1 MALIFAFYSFFAYLC
16 IRFTR
21 NKHLTMRFVHTLTG
35 YWRRTPWQVVLLLF
49 VVPFLIRNLLLPMTG
64 DDFSYAFI
72 WNGDDLGNLMDDIGP
87 RERIHSFYDILVSQ
101 WSHYF
106 TWGGRTP
113 SMIFIQLFAWLGKIW
128 FDLAN
133 TIVFTLLM
141 LILYWTSVG
150 NTVSPAR
157 HKGVFFWVMVGILF
171 GIIDYISTMLW
182 MTGAC
187 VYLWSGFWEC
197 LFLLPFV
204 TRKHPSVLL
213 MAPLGLLAGWSEEA
227 GSVVTVILTAWLM
240 FVFWR
245 QKQLEKWMVVGS
257 LFLLIGCGLLILCP
271 GSLHREDIMLEY
283 APEYVLPAEDLFS
296 TRMFWDNFTGG
307 FLPILIWESFL
318 LIPVVIYWRLGGT
331 GVRARGGARLLSAF
345 ELFSYPRT
353 PVLPFTV
360 GGLLVLC
367 VMMFAPEFELRTGF
381 HSTLFLTVGS
391 AAALKE
397 IAPWL
402 KQALVATPWRKAIT
416 LTIAGISVAYGLFVL
431 AGCLV
436 VETSFHQQFNERL
449 SYVKQHQDADSLVV
463 PYYKIPYNLDRYLGP
478 RSITDFHLIYGAD
491 LESKTTDNRSLMYAR
506 YYGFPPIR
514 IDREIDWNKRNED

>member
-1 MALIFAFYSFFAYLC
+1 
-16 IRFTR
+16 
-21 NKHLTMRFVHTLTG
+21 MRFLHILTE
-35 YWRRTPWQVVLLLF
+35 YWRRTPWQVILLLF
-49 VVPFLIRNLLLPMTG
+49 AVPFLIRNLLLPMVG

-113 SMIFIQLFAWLGKIW
+113 SMIIIQLFAWLGKIW
-128 FDLAN
+128 FGLAN

-141 LILYWTSVG
+141 LILYWISVG

-157 HKGVFFWVMVGILF
+157 HKGVFFWVMAGMLF
-171 GIIDYISTMLW
+171 GVIDYISTMLW

-204 TRKHPSVLL
+204 TQKHPPVLL
-213 MAPLGLLAGWSEEA
+213 MVPLGLLAGWSEEA
-227 GSVVTVILTAWLM
+227 GSSVTVMLTAWLV
-240 FVFWR
+240 FVFWK

-257 LFLLIGCGLLILCP
+257 IFLLIGCCLLLLCP
-271 GSLHREDIMLEY
+271 GSLNRESIMLEY
-283 APEYVLPAEDLFS
+283 APEYVLPAEELFS
-296 TRMFWDNFTGG
+296 ARMFWDNFTNG

-318 LIPVVIYWRLGGT
+318 FIPIIIWFIKRNHIQPST
-331 GVRARGGARLLSAF
+331 SHISQIS
-345 ELFSYPRT
+345 LFT
-353 PVLPFTV
+353 T

-367 VMMFAPEFELRTGF
+367 AMMFAPEFELRTGF
-381 HSTLFLTVGS
+381 HSTMFLTVGS

-397 IAPWL
+397 ISPWL
-402 KQALVATPWRKAIT
+402 KQALVSTHWRRIIT
-416 LTIAGISVAYGLFVL
+416 LTVTSLFVAYGLFVL
-431 AGCLV
+431 TGSLV
-436 VETSFHQQFNERL
+436 VETSYRQQFDERL
-449 SYVKQHQDADSLVV
+449 SYVRQHQDADSLVV
-463 PYYKIPYNLDRYLGP
+463 PYYKIPYNLDNYLGP

-506 YYGFPPIR
+506 YFGLPPIR
-514 IDREIDWNKRNED
+514 IDREVDWKKRNED